1 MQVDLIP
8 IFYPKEI
15 DENLSQII
23 ILNIYISILK
33 YNLKLIKLYILS

>member
-1 MQVDLIP
+1 MQFDLIP